1 MTKRR
6 LYILKFSIIKLSS
19 YLLRS
24 KTLLSLGL
32 SNNRIAGDGAF
43 AISLI
48 IKENT
53 FLKAINLA
61 MNRIDDLN
69 AARILKALARN
80 IFIEDLDLSTNL
92 LSEMS
97 SVGLKHSLKTN
108 TSLISLDVSNS
119 RFQVDDDLVTLLESP
134 SNSLIKLDLRNTSVN
149 EKRIKAINEM
159 LVRKEI
165 KQNRY
170 KANNK

>member
-1 MTKRR
+1 M
-6 LYILKFSIIKLSS
+6 KLSS

-24 KTLLSLGL
+24 KTLMSLSL
-32 SNNRIAGDGAF
+32 SNNKISADGAF

-53 FLKAINLA
+53 FLKSVNLA

-80 IFIEDLDLSTNL
+80 VFIEELDLSTNL
-92 LSEMS
+92 LGEMS
-97 SVGLKHSLKTN
+97 TVGLKHSLKSN
-108 TSLISLDVSNS
+108 TSLVSLDVSNS
-119 RFQVDDDLVTLLESP
+119 RFQTDDELIGLLENP
-134 SNSLIKLDLRNTSVN
+134 SNGLIRLDLKNTATN
-149 EKRIKAINEM
+149 ETTIRAINQM

-170 KANNK
+170 KASNNNK